1 MFNVCKER
9 LLKEYQ
15 TINYQNRPQRF
26 EKEPK
31 RTTTY

>member
-1 MFNVCKER
+1 MFNVYKR

-15 TINYQNRPQRF
+15 TIHYQNWPHRF